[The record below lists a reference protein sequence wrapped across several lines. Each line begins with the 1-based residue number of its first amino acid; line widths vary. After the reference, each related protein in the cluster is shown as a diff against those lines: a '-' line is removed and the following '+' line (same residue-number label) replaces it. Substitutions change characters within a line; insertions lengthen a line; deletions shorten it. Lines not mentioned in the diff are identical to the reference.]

1 MNPIS
6 PLKNV
11 APVAGKLAG
20 KAGGFFEEFK
30 AFAVKGNAMEL
41 AVGVVIGTAF
51 NGIVDSLVKDI
62 IMGAIAM
69 AFGKPDF
76 SAFAFGA
83 IKYGSFI
90 NNLVNFLIVGLSVFV
105 AIKAINKLF
114 KNKPDPVEVTVVEAA
129 DPEAK

>member
-1 MNPIS
+1 MDPIS
-6 PLKNV
+6 KI
-11 APVAGKLAG
+11 APVGGKVLG
-20 KAGGFFEEFK
+20 KATSFFDEFK
-30 AFAVKGNAMEL
+30 DFAVKGNALEL

-114 KNKPDPVEVTVVEAA
+114 KRGTPEEIKTV
-129 DPEAK
+129 